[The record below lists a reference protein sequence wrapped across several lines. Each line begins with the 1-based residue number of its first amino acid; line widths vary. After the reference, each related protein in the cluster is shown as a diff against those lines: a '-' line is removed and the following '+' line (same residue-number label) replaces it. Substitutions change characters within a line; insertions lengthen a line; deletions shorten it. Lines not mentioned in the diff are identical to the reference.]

1 MKLNPINLT
10 KIPTTLAATAIAAV
24 LTIQSADAA
33 TIYSNLDSTPGNDN
47 TGLNPGV
54 TLTGQWFEW
63 FVGPG
68 GDGSMRHS
76 NGVVA
81 ANATPTRTVTWE
93 FAAAH
98 SNALVAGATYDVYA
112 SFGMRNDFSS
122 TAPYTVSGIAG
133 GPTTFF
139 ANMDTDDGVVWDAT
153 FDSVEYD
160 LLGTV
165 VIDNSG
171 TTTVMLGN
179 NVATGNYVIGDRVL
193 FNAVPEPSSAALLGL
208 GGLALI
214 LRRRRR

>member
-1 MKLNPINLT
+1 MKMNQSMKT
-10 KIPTTLAATAIAAV
+10 SMSLAAAVATIALSA
-24 LTIQSADAA
+24 TSADAA
-33 TIYSNLDSTPGNDN
+33 NIYSNLDSTPGNDN

-54 TLTGQWFEW
+54 TLSGQWFEW
-63 FVGPG
+63 FSGPG

-76 NGVVA
+76 GGTVA
-81 ANATPTRTVTWE
+81 ANVAPDKQVTWE

-112 SFGMRNDFSS
+112 SFGMRSDFSS

-139 ANMDTDDGVVWDAT
+139 ANMDTDDGIVWDAT
-153 FDSVEYD
+153 FDGVEYD

-171 TTTVMLGN
+171 TTTVVLSN
-179 NVATGNYVIGDRVL
+179 NVADGSFVIGDRVL

-208 GGLALI
+208 GGLAL
-214 LRRRRR
+214 LRRRRK

>member
-1 MKLNPINLT
+1 MKLNQ
-10 KIPTTLAATAIAAV
+10 KIKTSMSLAAAVATLALAG
-24 LTIQSADAA
+24 SANAA
-33 TIYSNLDSTPGNDN
+33 TTYSNLEHDS
-47 TGLNPGV
+47 LNPGV
-54 TLTGQWFEW
+54 TLSSDWFSW

-76 NGVVA
+76 AGTVA
-81 ANATPTRTVTWE
+81 AGTTPTKTVTWE

-112 SFGMRNDFSS
+112 SFGMRSDFSS
-122 TAPYTVSGIAG
+122 AAPYTVSGISG
-133 GPTTFF
+133 GPTTLF
-139 ANMDTDDGVVWDAT
+139 ANMDSDEFVAWDAT
-153 FDSVEYD
+153 FDSVEYE

-179 NVATGNYVIGDRVL
+179 NVADSTVGGGDAGYVIGDRVL
-193 FNAVPEPSSAALLGL
+193 FDFVSVPEPSTTALLGL

-214 LRRRRR
+214 LRRRK